1 MENIKNYRC
10 PNCDA
15 TEESIEMDDS
25 FHWNIDWGNRTVYMD
40 RICHCT
46 ECQTEFSCDISAKM
60 DTPIAT
66 NFEIQNQGGNA
77 LIFFY
82 FRA

>member
-25 FHWNIDWGNRTVYMD
+25 FHWIDWGSRTVYMD

-66 NFEIQNQGGNA
+66 NFEIQN
-77 LIFFY
+77 
-82 FRA
+82 